1 MFPKINPTNTQ
12 AWLLLKR
19 HYDEEMQRMHMRKL
33 FESDANRFNKFSL
46 RFGDILFDYSKNIIN
61 NKTLQLLFQLA
72 EECEVKAGISAM
84 FSGETINETEN
95 RAVLHVAL
103 RNFSPR
109 SYFSEGKDVMP
120 DVERVREQM
129 KAFCEKVH
137 AEEWKGYTGKP
148 IKSIVNIGIGGSDLG
163 PFMVTEALKP
173 YWKDGITPFFVSNID
188 GTHISEVL
196 KKVNLYDRRWS
207 SFKSFSLGM
216 KQRLA
221 IGAAL
226 LGSPTVLVLDEPTN
240 GLDPVGIAEIRKL
253 IVELKD
259 KGHTIIMA
267 SHLLDEV
274 EKVCTH
280 AAILKTGNLIMT
292 GDVAEIMM
300 DEDIVELSAA
310 NIKGLLTILKNMGK
324 EVVLDDKANTV
335 QIIFP
340 KGEAKMEEIN
350 QHCFNNGVVL
360 TQLVLRKK
368 RLEARFFELTNN

>member
-1 MFPKINPTNTQ
+1 MSVVLSIKNIAKSYGAVKALNGVSFDVPQGSVFGILGPNGSGKTTLLGIVMDVLKANKGEFLWFGQPGGSPEQRKKIGCLLETPNFYSYLSGTDNLKITQ
-12 AWLLLKR
+12 AISGRGSK
-19 HYDEEMQRMHMRKL
+19 
-33 FESDANRFNKFSL
+33 A
-46 RFGDILFDYSKNIIN
+46 DID
-61 NKTLQLLFQLA
+61 
-72 EECEVKAGISAM
+72 
-84 FSGETINETEN
+84 
-95 RAVLHVAL
+95 
-103 RNFSPR
+103 
-109 SYFSEGKDVMP
+109 
-120 DVERVREQM
+120 
-129 KAFCEKVH
+129 
-137 AEEWKGYTGKP
+137 
-148 IKSIVNIGIGGSDLG
+148 
-163 PFMVTEALKP
+163 
-173 YWKDGITPFFVSNID
+173 
-188 GTHISEVL
+188 EVL
-196 KKVNLYDRRWS
+196 KKVNLYDRRWT

-226 LGSPTVLVLDEPTN
+226 LGDPSVLVLDEPTN
-240 GLDPVGIAEIRKL
+240 GLDPVGIAEIRRL

-280 AAILKTGNLIMT
+280 AAILKTGNLITT

-310 NIKGLLTILKNMGK
+310 DLNALSSVLSHFGK
-324 EVVLDDKANTV
+324 EVFFDEKTNTV

-340 KGEAKMEEIN
+340 KGTAKMEEIN

>member
-1 MFPKINPTNTQ
+1 MSVVLSIKNIAKSYGAVRALNGVSFDVPQGSVFGILGPNGSGKTTLLGIVMDVLKANKGEFLWFGQPGGSPEQRKKIGCLLETPNFYSYLSGTDNLKITQ
-12 AWLLLKR
+12 AISGRGAK
-19 HYDEEMQRMHMRKL
+19 
-33 FESDANRFNKFSL
+33 A
-46 RFGDILFDYSKNIIN
+46 DID
-61 NKTLQLLFQLA
+61 
-72 EECEVKAGISAM
+72 
-84 FSGETINETEN
+84 
-95 RAVLHVAL
+95 
-103 RNFSPR
+103 
-109 SYFSEGKDVMP
+109 
-120 DVERVREQM
+120 
-129 KAFCEKVH
+129 
-137 AEEWKGYTGKP
+137 
-148 IKSIVNIGIGGSDLG
+148 
-163 PFMVTEALKP
+163 
-173 YWKDGITPFFVSNID
+173 
-188 GTHISEVL
+188 EVL
-196 KKVNLYDRRWS
+196 KKVNLYDRRWT

-226 LGSPTVLVLDEPTN
+226 LGDPSVLVLDEPTN
-240 GLDPVGIAEIRKL
+240 GLDPVGIAEIRRL

-280 AAILKTGNLIMT
+280 AAILKTGNLITT

-310 NIKGLLTILKNMGK
+310 DVNALSAILKHFGK
-324 EVVLDDKANTV
+324 EVVFDDKTNTV

-340 KGEAKMEEIN
+340 KGKANMEEIN
-350 QHCFNNGVVL
+350 QYCFNNGVVL